1 MTHDSFAP
9 GADVDSSDASAEGTA
24 AAAAEPDAL
33 DLEFADLKGQLREQV
48 GRLRELGRDVALAA
62 AARVEADAAIAESAV
77 GAFELTPRKRRRRKD
92 QVKRLERLVRRL
104 SSVEIEVKRGR
115 RRDLRQVSRSV
126 RRIISALTEPVK

>member
-33 DLEFADLKGQLREQV
+33 DLVFADLKGQLREQV